1 MKQFLTINDN
11 GDMLNIDMIAAIT
24 PTRNGCTILTKD
36 GREFHSVFNLAK
48 ELEDDAEIRA
58 VVPCHGVAALYYLGD
73 NQTEIRPCPL
83 VYLLSD
89 GSLEPVEFAEVFR
102 TLDFDAYVAELTGRC
117 IQSHDFLRGFI
128 DGHTEFAVFLAEISD

>member
-89 GSLEPVEFAEVFR
+89 GSLEPVEFA
-102 TLDFDAYVAELTGRC
+102 TLKNVRPQTESALSASCRHCENTNDRC
-117 IQSHDFLRGFI
+117 VCS
-128 DGHTEFAVFLAEISD
+128 GHLLKCAVKPGHQP

>member
-36 GREFHSVFNLAK
+36 GREFHSAFNLAK

-83 VYLLSD
+83 AYLLSD
-89 GSLEPVEFAEVFR
+89 GSLEPVEFAS
-102 TLDFDAYVAELTGRC
+102 AYDIGECASANRV
-117 IQSHDFLRGFI
+117 GFV
-128 DGHTEFAVFLAEISD
+128 GLVPAL

>member
-1 MKQFLTINDN
+1 
-11 GDMLNIDMIAAIT
+11 MISAIKLSDLCGQSVRRRAAYSIT

-83 VYLLSD
+83 MYL
-89 GSLEPVEFAEVFR
+89 PVRRF
-102 TLDFDAYVAELTGRC
+102 
-117 IQSHDFLRGFI
+117 S
-128 DGHTEFAVFLAEISD
+128 

>member
-1 MKQFLTINDN
+1 MKQLLTINDN

-73 NQTEIRPCPL
+73 NQTEIWCGDHSVPHPPR
-83 VYLLSD
+83 SHW
-89 GSLEPVEFAEVFR
+89 GSV
-102 TLDFDAYVAELTGRC
+102 TGRNTLC
-117 IQSHDFLRGFI
+117 QIGKRK
-128 DGHTEFAVFLAEISD
+128 